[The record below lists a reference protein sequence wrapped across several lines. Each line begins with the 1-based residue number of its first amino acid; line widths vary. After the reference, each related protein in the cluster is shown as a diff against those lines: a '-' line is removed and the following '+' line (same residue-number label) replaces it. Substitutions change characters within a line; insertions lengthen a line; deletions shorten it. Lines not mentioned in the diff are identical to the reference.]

1 MLPEPFRVILFRHF
15 CLDLPFSVVLNSLNT
30 YLIAQVVVIDLIFLF
45 AKGLLQSSESLRALF
60 STKEPLEISQKGI
73 VFQMLSLAFYR
84 NETIIYQ
91 LSNE

>member
-1 MLPEPFRVILFRHF
+1 M
-15 CLDLPFSVVLNSLNT
+15 LDLPFSVVLNSLNG
-30 YLIAQVVVIDLIFLF
+30 YLIAAIAQVVVIDLIF
-45 AKGLLQSSESLRALF
+45 SLRKDSSPQNVAKKKHER
-60 STKEPLEISQKGI
+60 TLETSQKGI